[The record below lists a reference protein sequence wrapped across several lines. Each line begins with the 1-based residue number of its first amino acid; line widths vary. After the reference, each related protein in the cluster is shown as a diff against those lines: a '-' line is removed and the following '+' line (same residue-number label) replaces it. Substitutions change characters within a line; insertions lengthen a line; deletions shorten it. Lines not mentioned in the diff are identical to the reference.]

1 MSRFQSQVFYGIL
14 IAVTGVLL
22 FLLGT
27 NPSRIIQ
34 YAVASGIF
42 LAAIFAFIASSKS
55 SSSRVPLKYNGL
67 QAGGMMVYAVAVFVY
82 AATFERFISITMAF
96 LLFFGIMEILFG
108 FNAISVQRDVG
119 MRVIVTRMFIGFLMT
134 IGAVV
139 FLGFSF
145 HLVIAVLLAGI
156 LFFLS
161 GVLFIGFANVTRN
174 R

>member
-1 MSRFQSQVFYGIL
+1 MSRFQSQIFYGIL
-14 IAVTGVLL
+14 VAVTGVLL
-22 FLLGT
+22 FLLGA

-34 YAVASGIF
+34 YAIASGIF
-42 LAAIFAFIASSKS
+42 LAAIFSFIASSKS
-55 SSSRVPLKYNGL
+55 TSSKLPLKYNGL
-67 QAGGMMVYAVAVFVY
+67 QAIGMLVYGVAIFVY
-82 AATFERFISITMAF
+82 ASTFERFISITMVF
-96 LLFFGIMEILFG
+96 LLFFGIMEMLFG
-108 FNAISVQRDVG
+108 FNAISVQREIG

-139 FLGFSF
+139 FLGFAF

-174 R
+174 K